1 MTMKRLLVLVM
12 MCAVL
17 ATGAVAGQSST
28 GPTADME
35 QLVPD
40 DPATLLGLS
49 PAQVLARFGA
59 PARVFAVRGE
69 EAWQDDV
76 VFDYGGGFSLFLF
89 MDHVWQVRLA
99 EPFSRP
105 VLGFS
110 IGATPER
117 VVAALGSPVA
127 TTTNGYEWVLPGAA
141 WPERLRGIVDA
152 SGSIRE
158 LYIYRADF

>member
-1 MTMKRLLVLVM
+1 MTMKRLFVLAM
-12 MCAVL
+12 TCAVL
-17 ATGAVAGQSST
+17 ATSAVAGQPST
-28 GPTADME
+28 GSTATIE

-59 PARVFAVRGE
+59 PARVFAVRGA

-76 VFDYGGGFSLFLF
+76 VFDYGSGFSVFLF

-99 EPFSRP
+99 EPFARP
-105 VLGFS
+105 VLGFT
-110 IGATPER
+110 IGATTER
-117 VVAALGSPVA
+117 IMAALGSPA
-127 TTTNGYEWVLPGAA
+127 STTANGYEWVLPGAA
-141 WPERLRGIVDA
+141 WPERLRGIIDV
-152 SGSIRE
+152 SGTIRE